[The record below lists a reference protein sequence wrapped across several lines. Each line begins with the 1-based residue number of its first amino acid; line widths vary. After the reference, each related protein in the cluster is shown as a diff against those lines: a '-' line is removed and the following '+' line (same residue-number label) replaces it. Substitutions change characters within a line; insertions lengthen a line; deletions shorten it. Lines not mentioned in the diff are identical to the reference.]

1 MASSK
6 QQREQREARDRL
18 QRYQARQEVHAHQ
31 TKRRLRDNI
40 IAIAGVVIVAGLA
53 ATTQFFYFSSGPGA
67 PTPEPSSS
75 ASAPAAGT
83 NVGAPDPALSEY
95 RTWTGEMVLNGD
107 ITLGIELDGL
117 NAPQATAGFVQ
128 DAESGYFSGKT
139 CHRLATSDGFA
150 FLQCGSLDGTGAAD
164 PAFSYG
170 PIENAPADN
179 IYPAGT
185 IAMARAADDAFSNGH
200 QFFIVTDAT
209 TLGADSAGGYTIVGR
224 VTSGL
229 ETLIQDVT
237 SQGIDPNALGA
248 DGVTGA
254 PLVPTTI
261 TKVTLQ

>member
-1 MASSK
+1 VASGK
-6 QQREQREARDRL
+6 QQRDQREARERL
-18 QRYQARQEVHAHQ
+18 QRYQARQEVHTSQ
-31 TKRRLRDNI
+31 NKRRVRDNV
-40 IAIAGVVIVAGLA
+40 IAVAGVVLIAGLA
-53 ATTQFFYFSSGPGA
+53 ATTQVFYFTAGPGA

-75 ASAPAAGT
+75 ATGAPVAGQ
-83 NVGAPDPALSEY
+83 NVGAPDPSLAEG
-95 RTWTGEMVLNGD
+95 RTWTGEIVLNGD
-107 ITLGIELDGL
+107 ITLGIELDGAL
-117 NAPQATAGFVQ
+117 APQATAGFVQ
-128 DAESGYFSGKT
+128 DAANGYYSGKN

-170 PIENAPADN
+170 PVENAPADN

-185 IAMARAADDAFSNGH
+185 IAMARASNDAYSNGH

-237 SQGIDPNALGA
+237 SAGIDVLGD
-248 DGVTGA
+248 DGVTGT
-254 PLVPTTI
+254 PKVPTTI
-261 TKVTLQ
+261 TGVTLR